1 MQQRESA
8 QADLVPLMRIL
19 ALDQATQTT
28 GWSLWV
34 DGALIQFGK
43 FSFEDSDIHKRIHKV
58 CTQLEIMILQGK
70 PEKVV
75 LEDIQMQ
82 VQNVATFQKLA
93 WLQGALIETCW
104 KLGMP
109 VELSRPTEWRATC
122 NLLKGQDKHR
132 ENQKKVAQEWVREKF
147 NKVCTQDEAD
157 AICIGYAASY
167 NADNE
172 LNWE

>member
-1 MQQRESA
+1 
-8 QADLVPLMRIL
+8 
-19 ALDQATQTT
+19 
-28 GWSLWV
+28 
-34 DGALIQFGK
+34 
-43 FSFEDSDIHKRIHKV
+43 
-58 CTQLEIMILQGK
+58 
-70 PEKVV
+70 
-75 LEDIQMQ
+75 
-82 VQNVATFQKLA
+82 
-93 WLQGALIETCW
+93 
-104 KLGMP
+104 MP